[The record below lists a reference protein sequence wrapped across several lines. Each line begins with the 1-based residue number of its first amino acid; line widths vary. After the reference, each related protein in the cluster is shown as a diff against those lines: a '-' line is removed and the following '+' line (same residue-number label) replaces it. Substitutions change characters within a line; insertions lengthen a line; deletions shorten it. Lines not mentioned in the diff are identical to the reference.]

1 MSSEN
6 PSLSSGS
13 YEVIRGRLLTTAK
26 ALGERASALNAR
38 RRTEFGG
45 QELSLLATE
54 RVRTEHSCMARD
66 IVPVGPHL
74 LLGFNVFMGLKQER
88 RVADAFSLHKFVRGA
103 DGTFDFGE
111 LPPSEAGGFLEDR
124 GFVKDFEELFRFY
137 KDARLN
143 HLEKTESRL
152 LATFQTGNTLRD
164 VKVLRFGVDTTGRL
178 TYLDNRGGLDVVVPP
193 THDFEYERATRENF
207 VLGRH
212 SHVNIL
218 DELFIE
224 TVGGDLTIKV
234 ENNTETGQG
243 IYAEPVH
250 EAIQSL
256 DDAEF
261 WFVRIGALILLKVLP
276 FREDKYRY
284 LVFNTRTRQV
294 TRADAIG
301 QSCVSLPEEQ
311 GIIFPGGFVL
321 QTGEAKVFEAS
332 VGGFVFHRKVQSPNG
347 EDVLYV
353 FFEAAKGHYVLF
365 PYNLVRK
372 EVAAPISCHG
382 YSLFANGQMVVFRSS
397 SEEPTRVHP
406 VQVWQT
412 PFVSAEFAAAT
423 PTSQTALG
431 KLGNAELVRG
441 ISEVLTLQRLAE
453 AQQVTR
459 RSYEA
464 LISACTRVVDQF
476 HWLGQPEIGLLSII
490 QEIKKSA
497 ELIVDEFE
505 KVLAMQRRA
514 SEALAETTA
523 TQQALIV
530 RSTTEALASTDAF
543 MDTLAALRHQ
553 LGHLITL
560 KEIRYIEL
568 PKVEAMEGEIKQAF
582 DEVSKR
588 CVEFLL
594 TPKAFEPLH
603 EGVRLVSV
611 QTEQVTK
618 TVELGPVVAEVER
631 LSGGLSLL
639 GEIVGGLEAGD
650 PTQKAKILEDI
661 SEVFSK
667 LNRAR
672 ATVQAKKRELTGAEK
687 RAEFV
692 SQFRLFT
699 QNIDSALAL
708 VDTAEK
714 CDEQLTKLSLRL
726 EELEGRFADFDEFA
740 ADLATRREELLEAF
754 GRRKQVLVDER
765 NRRAQNLFDA
775 ADRILH
781 SVSRRVLSTDDELNT
796 YFAAD
801 PMLQKLRT
809 LTAGLLALKDS
820 VKADELESRLKM
832 AKQDALRQ
840 LRDRKDLFEGGT
852 AVVKLGPYRF
862 NVNTQPLEATAIPR
876 EDGLYLQLSGSDFLQ
891 RLADP
896 DIDGARPYWDQNLP
910 SESPEVYRGEFLA
923 HLVLRAAELGEQGLT
938 LAALHDAVRGP
949 GLATITR
956 QWAQARLDDGY
967 ERGVHDADAAA
978 ILEHLLPVHE
988 GADLLRFPS
997 QPRAV
1002 ATLFWAAWREEAQKG
1017 VFHRR
1022 AQSLGRL
1029 RKRYLGSRALE
1040 AIASEL
1046 LPHLRHFV
1054 EAARLELNSAQL
1066 VLASRYLAEEL
1077 AQEPLRFVV
1086 ALEAR
1091 ELKDDLLKA
1100 LDLAGQRLI
1109 FEEDLRALD
1118 GDLPARFRLAQ
1129 QWLSAH
1135 AAQAGERSPAWQMI
1149 VPEAAAL
1156 LAVDEAML
1164 SRDVSSAVLTF
1175 EVKGLLG
1182 QHPRIVSQAMTL
1194 RVDEFEQR
1202 MSWFL
1207 QERTPSWQKYRSKVR
1222 ALLDEARHK
1231 LRLEELKPKVLS
1243 SFVRNRLID
1252 EVYLPLIGANLA
1264 KQLGVA
1270 GENKRTDRMGLLL
1283 LVSPPGY
1290 GKTTLMEYIASRLGL
1305 TFVKVNG
1312 PSLGHE
1318 VTSVDPTEAP
1328 NATARQEVDR
1338 INLSFELGNNVMLYI
1353 DDIQHTNPELLQK
1366 FISLCDATRKVEG
1379 VWNGRTR
1386 TYDLR
1391 GKKFCVVMAGNP
1403 YTESGERFRI
1413 PDMLA
1418 NRADTYNLGDILGG
1432 KTELFE
1438 LSYLENALTAN
1449 PVTAPLLT
1457 RSKEDLH
1464 RVLAM
1469 AQGGPISVNEMDH
1482 GYSAAELSEIVDV
1495 TRRFAFVQK
1504 TLLKVNQEYI
1514 KSASQDDRFR
1524 TEPPFKLQGS
1534 YRNMSKL
1541 AEKIVAAMTD
1551 EELELLLD
1559 GHYMSESQTL
1569 TAAAEQNLLKL
1580 AELRGRQSPA
1590 QRARWEEIKRG
1601 FKRVQVQGGAEDDPV
1616 VRVTGSIASLG
1627 EELGH
1632 LKDVVI
1638 EVARKQPS
1646 ESLGPKLDAV
1656 AQAVSR
1662 RPASELAPKLD
1673 ALVAAT
1679 SKLDQLRDA
1688 VLRLEQALSKSTAPP
1703 VDLTPVLEKLSE
1715 VVRPAAAPVDLTPW
1729 LEKLSEVVRPATP
1742 QVDLTPYLAKLT
1754 EAIRPVASAPDLTPV
1769 LERLAD
1775 AFSTRPAPPSMDL
1788 APVLQQLAQQARSSE
1803 SEGAFRE
1810 EVAIQMLLIQERLS
1824 ELALAARTVLQNDSE
1839 GSVKAM
1845 TVWQQ
1850 TKEALE
1856 LLKAL
1861 PSRGRRGRD
1870 RG

>member
-1 MSSEN
+1 MAALEN
-6 PSLSSGS
+6 PALAGGS

-26 ALGERASALNAR
+26 SLAERANALNAR
-38 RRTEFGG
+38 RRSEFGG
-45 QELSLLATE
+45 QELAVLATE
-54 RVRTEHSCMARD
+54 RIRTEHNCVPRD
-66 IVPVGPHL
+66 IVPVGQHL
-74 LLGFNVFMGLKQER
+74 LLGFNVFMGLKQDR
-88 RVADAFSLHKFVRGA
+88 SVKDAFSLHKFARGA
-103 DGTFDFGE
+103 DGAFDVGE
-111 LPPSEAGGFLEDR
+111 LPRSEAGGFLEDR

-137 KDARLN
+137 KDASLS
-143 HLEKTESRL
+143 HLEKNDARL
-152 LATFQTGNTLRD
+152 LATFKTGHTLRD
-164 VKVLRFGVDTTGRL
+164 VKVLRFGVDTSGRL
-178 TYLDNRGGLDVVVPP
+178 TYLDNRGDADVVVPP
-193 THDFEYERATRENF
+193 THDFEYARATRENF

-212 SHVNIL
+212 PHVNIL

-224 TVGGDLTIKV
+224 TVGGDLTIKI

-321 QTGEAKVFEAS
+321 QTGEAKVFEAD
-332 VGGFVFHRKVQSPNG
+332 VGGLVFQRKVQSPNG

-353 FFEAAKGHYVLF
+353 FFERAQGKYVLF

-372 EVAAPISCHG
+372 EIAAPITCHG
-382 YSLFANGQMVVFRSS
+382 YSTFPDGQMVVFRVM

-406 VQVWQT
+406 IQIWQT
-412 PFVSAEFAAAT
+412 PFVSAEFAANAPT
-423 PTSQTALG
+423 PQGALG

-453 AQQVTR
+453 SDQVTR
-459 RSYEA
+459 RGYEA
-464 LISACTRVVDQF
+464 LISSCTRVTDQF
-476 HWLGQPEIGLLSII
+476 HWLGHAEVALLPIVT
-490 QEIKKSA
+490 ELKKNA

-505 KVLAMQRRA
+505 KVLSMQRRA
-514 SEALAETTA
+514 AEALAQATTTQTALLSKISSDELA
-523 TQQALIV
+523 T
-530 RSTTEALASTDAF
+530 TDAF
-543 MDTLAALRHQ
+543 MDTLAELRKQ
-553 LGHLITL
+553 LGHLITV
-560 KEIRYIEL
+560 KEVRYIEL
-568 PKVEAMEGEIKQAF
+568 PKIETMEAEVHQAF
-582 DEVSKR
+582 DSVSKR

-594 TPKAFEPLH
+594 TPKAFAPLH
-603 EGVRLVSV
+603 AGVAVV
-611 QTEQVTK
+611 AAQTEKVAKTIELAPLVT
-618 TVELGPVVAEVER
+618 EVER
-631 LSGGLSLL
+631 LSAGLSLL
-639 GEIVGGLEAGD
+639 GEVVGGLNAGD
-650 PTQKAKILEDI
+650 PTEKAKILEDI

-672 ATVQAKKRELTGAEK
+672 ATVQAKKKELTGAEK
-687 RAEFV
+687 RGEFS
-692 SQFRLFT
+692 SQFKLFA
-699 QNIDSALAL
+699 QSIDSALSL
-708 VDTAEK
+708 VDSPEK
-714 CDEQLTKLSLRL
+714 CDEQLTKLTLQL
-726 EELEGRFADFDEFA
+726 EELEGRFADFEEFA
-740 ADLATRREELLEAF
+740 ADLTTRREELLEAF

-775 ADRILH
+775 ADRILQ
-781 SVSRRVLSTDDELNT
+781 SVTRRVFTTDEELNT

-801 PMLQKLRT
+801 PMIQKLRT
-809 LTAGLLALKDS
+809 LTAQLLALQDS
-820 VKADELESRLKM
+820 VKADELDSRLKT

-862 NVNTQPLEATAIPR
+862 NVNTQPLEATVIPR
-876 EDGLYLQLSGSDFLQ
+876 EDGLYLQLSGSDYLQ

-896 DIDGARPYWDQNLP
+896 DIDAARAYWDQNLP

-923 HLVLRAAELGEQGLT
+923 HLILKAAEAGEKGLT
-938 LAALHDAVRGP
+938 LTALHEAGRNGTLHTV
-949 GLATITR
+949 TR
-956 QWAQARLDDGY
+956 DWGQQRLDDGY
-967 ERGVHDADAAA
+967 ERGVHDADAAV
-978 ILEHLLPVHE
+978 ILGQLLKVYE
-988 GADLLRFPS
+988 AADLLRFPPW
-997 QPRAV
+997 PRTL
-1002 ATLFWAAWREEAQKG
+1002 ATLFWAGWRDEAQKAA
-1017 VFHRR
+1017 FHRR
-1022 AQSLGRL
+1022 GMSLGRL
-1029 RKRYLGSRALE
+1029 RQRYPASQALE
-1040 AIASEL
+1040 TVSGEL
-1046 LPHLRHFV
+1046 LPFLKIFAENSRLQAN
-1054 EAARLELNSAQL
+1054 AAELVIAG
-1066 VLASRYLAEEL
+1066 RYLAEEL
-1077 AQEPLRFVV
+1077 AQEPLRFVISGEAI
-1086 ALEAR
+1086 ALR
-1091 ELKDDLLKA
+1091 DDLLSA
-1100 LDLAGQRLI
+1100 LALAGQRLV
-1109 FEEDLRALD
+1109 FEEDLRSLE
-1118 GDLPARFRLAQ
+1118 GDVAARFRLARH
-1129 QWLSAH
+1129 WLEAH
-1135 AAQAGERSPAWQMI
+1135 AMQSGARSKEWQLA

-1156 LAVDEAML
+1156 IAADERAV
-1164 SRDVSSAVLTF
+1164 SREVSSALLSF
-1175 EVKGLLG
+1175 EAKGLLG
-1182 QHPRIVSQAMTL
+1182 QHPRVVSQSLTI
-1194 RVDEFEQR
+1194 RIDELEQR
-1202 MSWFL
+1202 MTWFRE
-1207 QERTPSWQKYRSKVR
+1207 ERTPAWQKYRTRVR
-1222 ALLDEARHK
+1222 SLLEEARYK

-1338 INLSFELGNNVMLYI
+1338 INFSFELGNNVMLYL

-1432 KTELFE
+1432 KQDLFA

-1449 PVTAPLLT
+1449 AVTAPLLT
-1457 RSKEDLH
+1457 RSTGDLH
-1464 RVLAM
+1464 RVLTM
-1469 AQGGPISVNEMDH
+1469 AQGGPISVNEMEY
-1482 GYSAAELSEIVDV
+1482 GYSAAELNEIVEV
-1495 TRRFAFVQK
+1495 TRRFAYVQK
-1504 TLLKVNQEYI
+1504 TLLMVNQEYI

-1551 EELELLLD
+1551 AELEVLVD
-1559 GHYMSESQTL
+1559 GHYASESQTL

-1580 AELRGRQSPA
+1580 AELRKRQTA
-1590 QRARWEEIKRG
+1590 EQRARWDEIKRG

-1627 EELGH
+1627 EELGQ
-1632 LKDVVI
+1632 LKSAVM
-1638 EVARKQPS
+1638 EASQRQPPDH
-1646 ESLGPKLDAV
+1646 LGPRLDAV
-1656 AQAVSR
+1656 VNAFTK
-1662 RPASELAPKLD
+1662 RPPSDLAPRLD
-1673 ALVAAT
+1673 AL
-1679 SKLDQLRDA
+1679 REA
-1688 VLRLEQALSKSTAPP
+1688 VLGLGKSLAQAP
-1703 VDLTPVLEKLSE
+1703 
-1715 VVRPAAAPVDLTPW
+1715 APVDLTPF
-1729 LEKLSEVVRPATP
+1729 
-1742 QVDLTPYLAKLT
+1742 
-1754 EAIRPVASAPDLTPV
+1754 
-1769 LERLAD
+1769 LERLTA
-1775 AFSTRPAPPSMDL
+1775 AVKPAPAVQDL
-1788 APVLQQLAQQARSSE
+1788 GPLLKQLAESLAAPRAPVAAPIDLGPVLQQLAQNATAHAQTSE
-1803 SEGAFRE
+1803 NEGTFRE
-1810 EVAIQMLLIQERLS
+1810 EVAMQMLLIQERLS
-1824 ELALAARTVLQNDSE
+1824 ELALAARTVLQTDSE

-1861 PSRGRRGRD
+1861 PSRGRKPKAR
-1870 RG
+1870 

>member
-1 MSSEN
+1 MAG
-6 PSLSSGS
+6 GS
-13 YEVIRGRLLTTAK
+13 YEVIRGRLLTTARS
-26 ALGERASALNAR
+26 LGERATALNTR

-45 QELSLLATE
+45 QELVVLATE
-54 RVRTEHSCMARD
+54 RVRTEHNCVPRD
-66 IVPVGPHL
+66 IVPVGQHL
-74 LLGFNVFMGLKQER
+74 LLGFNVFMGLKQDR
-88 RVADAFSLHKFVRGA
+88 SVKDAFSLHKFVRGA

-111 LPPSEAGGFLEDR
+111 LPRSDGHGFLEDR
-124 GFVKDFEELFRFY
+124 GFVKDFEELYRFY

-143 HLEKTESRL
+143 HLEKTEARL
-152 LATFQTGNTLRD
+152 LATFKTGHTLRD
-164 VKVLRFGVDTTGRL
+164 VKVLRFGVDTSGRL
-178 TYLDNRGGLDVVVPP
+178 TYLDNRGDADVMIPP
-193 THDFEYERATRENF
+193 THDFEYTRATRENF

-212 SHVNIL
+212 PHVNIL

-224 TVGGDLTIKV
+224 TVGGDLTIKI

-243 IYAEPVH
+243 IYVEPVH

-276 FREDKYRY
+276 FREDAYRY
-284 LVFNTRTRQV
+284 LVFNTLTRQV

-301 QSCVSLPEEQ
+301 QSCVSLPEGQ

-321 QTGEAKVFEAS
+321 QTGEAKVFEAD
-332 VGGFVFHRKVQSPNG
+332 VGGLVFQRKVVSPNG

-353 FFEAAKGHYVLF
+353 FFERAQGKYVLF

-372 EVAAPISCHG
+372 EIAAPITCHG
-382 YSLFANGQMVVFRSS
+382 YSVFPDGQMVVFRGTSD
-397 SEEPTRVHP
+397 EPTRVHP

-412 PFVSAEFAAAT
+412 PFVSAEFAANAPT
-423 PTSQTALG
+423 PQGALG

-464 LISACTRVVDQF
+464 LISSCTRVVDQF
-476 HWLGQPEIGLLSII
+476 HWLGHAEVALLPIIGELK
-490 QEIKKSA
+490 QNA

-505 KVLAMQRRA
+505 KVLSMQRRA
-514 SEALAETTA
+514 AEALGQATA
-523 TQQALIV
+523 TQQTLLSKV
-530 RSTTEALASTDAF
+530 TTDELVTTDAF
-543 MDTLAALRHQ
+543 MDTLAQLRQQ
-553 LGHLITL
+553 LGHLITVR
-560 KEIRYIEL
+560 EVRYIEL
-568 PKVEAMEGEIKQAF
+568 PKIEVMENEVRQAF
-582 DEVSKR
+582 EDVSKR

-603 EGVRLVSV
+603 AGVQVVAV
-611 QTEQVTK
+611 QTDKVTK
-618 TVELGPVVAEVER
+618 TVELAPLVTEVER
-631 LSGGLSLL
+631 LSAGLSLL
-639 GEIVGGLEAGD
+639 GEVVGGLNAGD

-672 ATVQAKKRELTGAEK
+672 ATVQAKKKELTGTEK
-687 RAEFV
+687 RGEFA
-692 SQFRLFT
+692 SQFKLFA
-699 QNIDSALAL
+699 QSIDSALSL
-708 VDTAEK
+708 VDSPEK
-714 CDEQLTKLSLRL
+714 CDEQLTRLTLQL
-726 EELEGRFADFDEFA
+726 EEMEGRFSDFDEFA
-740 ADLATRREELLEAF
+740 AELTTRREELLEAF

-775 ADRILH
+775 AARILQ
-781 SVSRRVLSTDDELNT
+781 SVTRRVFASDDELNT

-801 PMLQKLRT
+801 PMIQKLRS
-809 LTAGLLALKDS
+809 LTAQLLALQDS
-820 VKADELESRLKM
+820 VKADELDSRLKT

-862 NVNTQPLEATAIPR
+862 NVNTQPLEATVIPH
-876 EDGLYLQLSGSDFLQ
+876 EDGLYLQLSGSDYLQ
-891 RLADP
+891 RLSDP
-896 DIDGARPYWDQNLP
+896 DIDAARAYWDQNLP

-923 HLVLRAAELGEQGLT
+923 HLILKAAESGQKGLT
-938 LAALHDAVRGP
+938 LAALHAAERGA
-949 GLATITR
+949 GLLAITR
-956 QWAQARLDDGY
+956 EWSQHRLDDGY
-967 ERGVHDADAAA
+967 ERGVHDSDAAI
-978 ILEHLLPVHE
+978 ILGQLLKVYE

-997 QPRAV
+997 WPRTL
-1002 ATLFWAAWREEAQKG
+1002 ATLCWASWRDEALKTA
-1017 VFHRR
+1017 FHRR
-1022 AQSLGRL
+1022 AMSLGRL
-1029 RKRYLGSRALE
+1029 RVRYPGSAALE
-1040 AIASEL
+1040 MVAHEL
-1046 LPHLRHFV
+1046 LSSLKGFV
-1054 EAARLELNSAQL
+1054 ETSRLEVSAPE
-1066 VLASRYLAEEL
+1066 LAVAARYLAEEL

-1086 ALEAR
+1086 AGDAIALR
-1091 ELKDDLLKA
+1091 DDLHSS
-1100 LDLAGQRLI
+1100 LDLAGQRLV
-1109 FEEDLRALD
+1109 FDDDLRSLE
-1118 GDLPARFRLAQ
+1118 GDVAGRFRLARE
-1129 QWLSAH
+1129 WLEAH
-1135 AAQAGERSPAWQMI
+1135 AKQAGPRAADWLLV

-1156 LAVDEAML
+1156 IAASEQVL
-1164 SRDVSSAVLTF
+1164 SRDISSAPLAL
-1175 EVKGLLG
+1175 EAKGLLG
-1182 QHPRIVSQAMTL
+1182 QHPRIASQTL
-1194 RVDEFEQR
+1194 TVRIDELEQR
-1202 MSWFL
+1202 MTWFRE
-1207 QERTPSWQKYRSKVR
+1207 ERTPAWQKYRAKVR
-1222 ALLDEARHK
+1222 VLLDEARHK
-1231 LRLEELKPKVLS
+1231 LRLEELKPRVLS

-1290 GKTTLMEYIASRLGL
+1290 GKTTLMEYVASRLGL

-1318 VTSVDPTEAP
+1318 VVSVDPTEAP

-1338 INLSFELGNNVMLYI
+1338 INFSFELGNNVMLYL

-1432 KTELFE
+1432 KQDLFA

-1449 PVTAPLLT
+1449 AVTAPLLT
-1457 RSKEDLH
+1457 RSTGDLH

-1482 GYSAAELSEIVDV
+1482 GYSAAELTEIVEV
-1495 TRRFAFVQK
+1495 TRRFAYVQK
-1504 TLLKVNQEYI
+1504 TLMMVNQEYI

-1551 EELELLLD
+1551 AELEMLLD
-1559 GHYMSESQTL
+1559 GHYASESQTL

-1580 AELRGRQSPA
+1580 AELRQRQSPE
-1590 QRARWEEIKRG
+1590 QRTRWEELKRG
-1601 FKRVQVQGGAEDDPV
+1601 FKRIQVQGGAEDDPV

-1627 EELGH
+1627 VELGQ
-1632 LKDVVI
+1632 LKDVMI
-1638 EVARKQPS
+1638 EAARKVPTASQEPTVD
-1646 ESLGPKLDAV
+1646 LVGP
-1656 AQAVSR
+1656 R
-1662 RPASELAPKLD
+1662 ID
-1673 ALVAAT
+1673 ALVAAI
-1679 SKLDQLRDA
+1679 SLPRPEVGAHLEGLREA
-1688 VLRLEQALSKSTAPP
+1688 VLTLGKSLAKNTVPA
-1703 VDLTPVLEKLSE
+1703 VDLSPYLEKLSE
-1715 VVRPAAAPVDLTPW
+1715 AMRSTPAAAAPVDLG
-1729 LEKLSEVVRPATP
+1729 
-1742 QVDLTPYLAKLT
+1742 
-1754 EAIRPVASAPDLTPV
+1754 PV
-1769 LERLAD
+1769 LE
-1775 AFSTRPAPPSMDL
+1775 
-1788 APVLQQLAQQARSSE
+1788 QLALNAKNQAQTSE
-1803 SEGAFRE
+1803 HDGAFRE
-1810 EVAIQMLLIQERLS
+1810 EVAMQMLLIQERLS
-1824 ELALAARTVLQNDSE
+1824 ELALAARTVLQGDSE

-1845 TVWQQ
+1845 TVWQH

-1861 PSRGRRGRD
+1861 PSRGRKPRAR
-1870 RG
+1870 

>member
-6 PSLSSGS
+6 SSLAGGS

-26 ALGERASALNAR
+26 SLGERTNALNTR

-45 QELSLLATE
+45 QELSVLATE
-54 RVRTEHSCMARD
+54 RVRTEHNCVPRD
-66 IVPVGPHL
+66 IVPVGQHL
-74 LLGFNVFMGLKQER
+74 LLGFNVFMGLKQDR
-88 RVADAFSLHKFVRGA
+88 SVKDAFSLHKFNRTGEGA
-103 DGTFDFGE
+103 FDFGE
-111 LPPSEAGGFLEDR
+111 VPRSEGGGFLEDR

-143 HLEKTESRL
+143 HLEKSESRL
-152 LATFQTGNTLRD
+152 LATFKTGHTLRD
-164 VKVLRFGVDTTGRL
+164 VKVLRFGVDTSGRL
-178 TYLDNRGGLDVVVPP
+178 TYLDNRGDSDVVIAP
-193 THDFEYERATRENF
+193 THDFEYAKATRENF

-212 SHVNIL
+212 PHVNIL

-224 TVGGDLTIKV
+224 TVGGDLTIKI

-276 FREDKYRY
+276 FREDTYRY

-321 QTGEAKVFEAS
+321 QTGEAKVFEAD
-332 VGGFVFHRKVQSPNG
+332 VGGLVFQRKVVSPNG

-353 FFEAAKGHYVLF
+353 FFERSQGKYVLF

-372 EVAAPISCHG
+372 EIAAPITCHG
-382 YSLFANGQMVVFRSS
+382 YSIFPDGQMVVFRTTSD
-397 SEEPTRVHP
+397 EPTRVHP

-412 PFVSAEFAAAT
+412 PYVSAEFAANAPT
-423 PTSQTALG
+423 PQGALG

-464 LISACTRVVDQF
+464 LITSCTRVSDQF
-476 HWLGQPEIGLLSII
+476 HWLGHAEIALLPIVT
-490 QEIKKSA
+490 ELKKNA

-505 KVLAMQRRA
+505 KVLSMQRRA
-514 SEALAETTA
+514 AEALGQAAA
-523 TQQALIV
+523 TQQTLISKV
-530 RSTTEALASTDAF
+530 TTDDLASTDSF
-543 MDTLAALRHQ
+543 MDTLAELRKQ
-553 LGHLITL
+553 LGHLITV
-560 KEIRYIEL
+560 KEVRYIEL
-568 PKVEAMEGEIKQAF
+568 PKIEAMELEVRQAF
-582 DEVSKR
+582 DDVSKR

-603 EGVRLVSV
+603 AGVQVVAV
-611 QTEQVTK
+611 QTEKVTK
-618 TVELGPVVAEVER
+618 TIELAPLVTEVER
-631 LSGGLSLL
+631 LSAGLSLL
-639 GEIVGGLEAGD
+639 GEVVGGLNAGD

-672 ATVQAKKRELTGAEK
+672 ATVQAKKKELTGSEK
-687 RAEFV
+687 RGEFA
-692 SQFRLFT
+692 SQFKLFA
-699 QNIDSALAL
+699 QSIDSALSL
-708 VDTAEK
+708 VDSPEK
-714 CDEQLTKLSLRL
+714 CDEQLTKLTLQL
-726 EELEGRFADFDEFA
+726 EEMEGRFADFDEFA
-740 ADLATRREELLEAF
+740 TELTTRREELLEAF

-775 ADRILH
+775 ADRILQ
-781 SVSRRVLSTDDELNT
+781 SVTRRVFASDDELNS

-801 PMLQKLRT
+801 PMIQKLRT
-809 LTAGLLALKDS
+809 LTAQLLALQAS
-820 VKADELESRLKM
+820 VKADELDSRLKT

-840 LRDRKDLFEGGT
+840 LRDRKDLFDGGT
-852 AVVKLGPYRF
+852 AVVKLGTYKF
-862 NVNTQPLEATAIPR
+862 NVNTQPLEATVIPR
-876 EDGLYLQLSGSDFLQ
+876 EDGLYLQLSGSDYLQ
-891 RLADP
+891 RLSDP
-896 DIDGARPYWDQNLP
+896 DIDAARAYWDQNLP

-923 HLVLRAAELGEQGLT
+923 HLILKAAETGEKGLT
-938 LAALHDAVRGP
+938 LSALHAAGRSN
-949 GLATITR
+949 GLTAI
-956 QWAQARLDDGY
+956 AREWGQHRLEDGY
-967 ERGVHDADAAA
+967 ERGVHDADAAI
-978 ILEHLLPVHE
+978 ILEQLLKVYE
-988 GADLLRFPS
+988 GADLLRFPAW
-997 QPRAV
+997 PRTV
-1002 ATLFWAAWREEAQKG
+1002 ATLFWASWKDEAQKNA
-1017 VFHRR
+1017 FHRR
-1022 AQSLGRL
+1022 GMSLGRL
-1029 RKRYLGSRALE
+1029 RLRYPGSHALE
-1040 AIASEL
+1040 SVANEL
-1046 LPHLRHFV
+1046 LPSLRIFS
-1054 EAARLELNSAQL
+1054 ESARLAVTAPELAI
-1066 VLASRYLAEEL
+1066 AARYLAEEL
-1077 AQEPLRFVV
+1077 AQAPLRFVV
-1086 ALEAR
+1086 AGEAIALR
-1091 ELKDDLLKA
+1091 DDLFGA
-1100 LDLAGQRLI
+1100 LELVTQRSV
-1109 FEEDLRALD
+1109 FDEDLRALE
-1118 GDLPARFRLAQ
+1118 GDIGGRFRLAKE
-1129 QWLSAH
+1129 WLEAH
-1135 AAQAGERSPAWQMI
+1135 ARQAGPRSAAWSLA

-1156 LAVDEAML
+1156 IAADEKLL
-1164 SRDVSSAVLTF
+1164 SREVSSALLAF
-1175 EVKGLLG
+1175 EAKGLLG
-1182 QHPRIVSQAMTL
+1182 QHPRITAQTL
-1194 RVDEFEQR
+1194 SIRIDELEQR
-1202 MSWFL
+1202 MTWFRE
-1207 QERTPSWQKYRSKVR
+1207 ERTPAWQKYRAKVR

-1338 INLSFELGNNVMLYI
+1338 INFSFELGNNVMLYL

-1432 KTELFE
+1432 KQDLFA

-1449 PVTAPLLT
+1449 AVTAPLLT
-1457 RSKEDLH
+1457 RSTGDLH

-1469 AQGGPISVNEMDH
+1469 AQGGPISVNEMEY
-1482 GYSAAELSEIVDV
+1482 GYSAAELNEIVEV
-1495 TRRFAFVQK
+1495 TRRFAYVQK
-1504 TLLKVNQEYI
+1504 TLLMVNQEYI

-1541 AEKIVAAMTD
+1541 AEKIVAAMTE
-1551 EELELLLD
+1551 EELEVLLD
-1559 GHYMSESQTL
+1559 GHYASESQTL

-1580 AELRGRQSPA
+1580 AELRKRQSAA
-1590 QRARWEEIKRG
+1590 QKTRWEELKRG
-1601 FKRVQVQGGAEDDPV
+1601 FKRIQVQGGAEDDPV

-1627 EELGH
+1627 QELGE
-1632 LKDVVI
+1632 LKDVMI
-1638 EVARKQPS
+1638 EAARKPA
-1646 ESLGPKLDAV
+1646 EKEAPHELGP
-1656 AQAVSR
+1656 R
-1662 RPASELAPKLD
+1662 LD
-1673 ALVAAT
+1673 ALVAAVT
-1679 SKLDQLRDA
+1679 QPRPEVGAKLDALREA
-1688 VLRLEQALSKSTAPP
+1688 VLKIGQSLLKNNTPA
-1703 VDLTPVLEKLSE
+1703 VDLTPLLEKLSE
-1715 VVRPAAAPVDLTPW
+1715 AVRPPA
-1729 LEKLSEVVRPATP
+1729 ATP
-1742 QVDLTPYLAKLT
+1742 DLG
-1754 EAIRPVASAPDLTPV
+1754 PV
-1769 LERLAD
+1769 LERLIESM
-1775 AFSTRPAPPSMDL
+1775 STARAAPPPAPMDL
-1788 APVLQQLAQQARSSE
+1788 APVLQQLAANAKAQAQSSE
-1803 SEGAFRE
+1803 HEGSFRE
-1810 EVAIQMLLIQERLS
+1810 EVAMQMLLIQERLS
-1824 ELALAARTVLQNDSE
+1824 ELALAARTVLQDDSE

-1845 TVWQQ
+1845 TVWQH

-1861 PSRGRRGRD
+1861 PSRGRKPRAAK
-1870 RG
+1870 